1 MARSDRKVGDLKWH
15 SDLLVRTDW
24 PFTTNIAKINFNER
38 TMRFEV
44 SKWHPLLRAFS
55 RALDDPTFETADEAR
70 RYAEVTYQ
78 LTRSDQ

>member
-24 PFTTNIAKINFNER
+24 PFTTNIAKIHYNPQ
-38 TMRFEV
+38 TSRFEV
-44 SKWHPLLRAFS
+44 SKWRSSHFAFARS
-55 RALDDPTFETADEAR
+55 LDDPTFETADEAR